1 MKTAASLIFAAAALA
16 ACAPPAPKN
25 AETNTAAE
33 AAAPAGPAVAEKV
46 DLPAGAYTIDKS
58 HAHLGFAVNH
68 LGFSNYI
75 AEFNDFDAKLQL
87 DPADPGKASLEATV
101 KTASLELPSPPPGF
115 HKEIT
120 GPMWLDAAKFPTIS
134 FKSTAV
140 EVTGAKTARITGD
153 LTLHGV
159 TKPVVLDATFN
170 GGYKGHPM
178 DPHARIG
185 FSAKGSFKRSDFGV
199 AFGVP
204 APGSTLGVSDQV
216 DVTIETEFSGPA
228 LEPTTT
234 TAQPGA

>member
-1 MKTAASLIFAAAALA
+1 MKAATSLLFAAAALA
-16 ACAPPAPKN
+16 ACSPAPKT
-25 AETNTAAE
+25 AETNTT
-33 AAAPAGPAVAEKV
+33 AAAPAASTTPENV
-46 DLPAGAYTIDKS
+46 DLPAGAYTLDKS

-68 LGFSNYI
+68 LGFSHYT
-75 AEFNDFDAKLQL
+75 AEFNDFDARLQL
-87 DPADPGKASLEATV
+87 DPANPSAATLEATV
-101 KTASLELPSPPPGF
+101 KADSLELPAPPPGF
-115 HKEIT
+115 TKEILGT
-120 GPMWLDAAKFPTIS
+120 NWLDAGKFPTIA
-134 FKSTAV
+134 FKSTRV
-140 EVTGAKTARITGD
+140 EATGAKTARITGD

-159 TKPVVLDATFN
+159 TKPVVLEATFN

-204 APGSTLGVSDQV
+204 APGSTLGVSDAV
-216 DVTIETEFSGPA
+216 DVTIETEFTGPP